1 MGVKEMPDRNIM
13 VETVTQTP
21 VEKQHVEL
29 VERKGLGHPDSI
41 CDGFAEELSRKL
53 CSLYREKIGYILHHN
68 VDKLLLTGGVAL
80 PKFGG
85 GEVLKPI
92 IITTSGRAT
101 QEHDHVKFSMA
112 DIAKDTLSE
121 FVKRNFRYL
130 RFPPHIQLDILTK
143 PGSIDLTNLFIR
155 YQKTKEVPG
164 ANDTSFGIGYAPQS
178 ELENAVLAIEAL
190 INSKEMKSRKPM
202 FGEDVKVMG
211 HRLGDRLFFTIATPQ
226 ISSLVSGLKE
236 YLENKTKL
244 IEEVSKVLKK
254 TCKRPFQAQNNTAD
268 NEKDPNSLYI
278 TVTGTSAEMG
288 DDGEVGRG
296 NRVNGLITPNRPM
309 SLEAA
314 AGKNPVTHVGKI
326 YNVLAFKTARKIFA
340 EIGEDKIE
348 EVVVKLL
355 SGIGEPIDR
364 PQIAS
369 VQILPKEGLRLQDI
383 ESDVESIVDDHLS
396 KITDLTEDFIEGR
409 LSVF

>member
-1 MGVKEMPDRNIM
+1 MLERNIM

-21 VEKQHVEL
+21 VEKQRVEL
-29 VERKGLGHPDSI
+29 VERKGVGHPDSI

-53 CSLYREKIGYILHHN
+53 CVLYREKIGLILHHN
-68 VDKLLLTGGVAL
+68 VDKLLLTGGVAA

-85 GEVLKPI
+85 GEVLRPI

-101 QEHDHVKFSMA
+101 QEYDHVKFPMA
-112 DIAKDTLSE
+112 EIARDTLSE
-121 FVKRNFRYL
+121 FVKRTFRYL
-130 RFPPHIQLDILTK
+130 KFPPHIQLDILTK
-143 PGSIDLTNLFIR
+143 PGSIDLTALFIR
-155 YQKTKEVPG
+155 YQKTNEIPG
-164 ANDTSFGIGYAPQS
+164 ANDTSFGIGYAPFS
-178 ELENAVLAIEAL
+178 ELEKAVLGIESL
-190 INSKEMKSRKPM
+190 INSKEFKSRKSQ

-211 HRLGDRLFFTIATPQ
+211 HRLGDKLYFTVATPQ
-226 ISSLVSGLKE
+226 ISSLVSGPNE
-236 YLENKTKL
+236 YLENKAKL
-244 IEEVSKVLKK
+244 IEEINRLLKK
-254 TCKRPFQAQNNTAD
+254 TCKRGFQAQCNTAD

-326 YNVLAFKTARKIFA
+326 YNVLAFKTAKRIYE
-340 EIGEDKIE
+340 EIGEDQIE

-355 SGIGEPIDR
+355 SGIGRAIDD
-364 PQIAS
+364 PQVAS
-369 VQILPKEGLRLQDI
+369 VQILPKEGLKLEEI
-383 ESDVESIVDDHLS
+383 KSDVTSIVNDHLS
-396 KITDLTEDFIEGR
+396 KITDMTDDFVKGR

>member
-1 MGVKEMPDRNIM
+1 M
-13 VETVTQTP
+13 VETVNQTP
-21 VEKQHVEL
+21 VEKQRVEL
-29 VERKGLGHPDSI
+29 AERKGVGHPDSI

-53 CSLYREKIGYILHHN
+53 CSLYREKVGYILHHN

-80 PKFGG
+80 PTFGG

-130 RFPPHIQLDILTK
+130 KFPPHIQLDILTK
-143 PGSIDLTNLFIR
+143 PGSIDLTSLFIR

-164 ANDTSFGIGYAPQS
+164 ANDTSFGIGYAPHS
-178 ELENAVLAIEAL
+178 ELERAVLAIEAL
-190 INSKEMKSRKPM
+190 INSKELKSRKPM

-211 HRLGDRLFFTIATPQ
+211 HRLGDKLFFTIATPQ
-226 ISSLVSGLKE
+226 ISSLVSGPKE
-236 YLENKTKL
+236 YLENKAKL
-244 IEEVSKVLKK
+244 IEEVTRLLKAK
-254 TCKRPFQAQNNTAD
+254 CKRQFQAQNNTAD

-326 YNVLAFKTARKIFA
+326 YNVLAFKIANRIYQ
-340 EIGEDKIE
+340 EVGEDSIE

-355 SGIGEPIDR
+355 SAIGQPIDT

-369 VQILPKEGLRLQDI
+369 AQIVPKDGLRLDEI
-383 ESDVESIVDDHLS
+383 KGDVTSIINDHLE
-396 KITDLTEDFIEGR
+396 KITEMTEDFIKGR
-409 LSVF
+409 LRVF

>member
-1 MGVKEMPDRNIM
+1 MVARNIM

-29 VERKGLGHPDSI
+29 VERKGVGHPDSI

-80 PKFGG
+80 PEFGG

-112 DIAKDTLSE
+112 DIAKDTLSG

-130 RFPPHIQLDILTK
+130 KFPPHIQLDILTK

-164 ANDTSFGIGYAPQS
+164 ANDTSFGIGYAPHS
-178 ELENAVLAIEAL
+178 ELEKAVLGIEAL
-190 INSKEMKSRKPM
+190 INSKELKSRKP
-202 FGEDVKVMG
+202 FYGEDVKVMG
-211 HRLGDRLFFTIATPQ
+211 HRLADKLYFTIATPQ
-226 ISSLVSGLKE
+226 ISSLVSGPKE
-236 YLENKTKL
+236 YLENKAKL
-244 IEEVSKVLKK
+244 IEEVGKFLKR
-254 TCKRPFQAQNNTAD
+254 TCKRGFQVQCNTAD

-296 NRVNGLITPNRPM
+296 NRVNGIITPNRPM

-326 YNVLAFKTARKIFA
+326 YNVLAFKTARKIYE
-340 EIGEDKIE
+340 EIGQDKIE

-355 SGIGEPIDR
+355 SGIGRPIDN

-369 VQILPKEGLRLQDI
+369 VQMIPKEGFKFQEI
-383 ESDVESIVDDHLS
+383 KSHVESIIDDHLS
-396 KITDLTEDFIEGR
+396 RITEMTEDFIEGR
-409 LSVF
+409 LGVF